1 MSRRKG
7 SLKLGSN
14 IEPQISAPLDARSVV
29 ATIADLTLEGNYDYP
44 YEGMTVFVLEDR
56 QMYVL
61 QGDDP
66 TQSAAWSKLVS
77 GGSGGSYET
86 IKNSDID
93 KLFVDVPT
101 P

>member
-1 MSRRKG
+1 MTRRKG

-14 IEPQISAPLDARSVV
+14 IEPQISAPLDARAVV
-29 ATIADLTLEGNYDYP
+29 ATIADLTQEGNYDYP

-61 QGDDP
+61 QGEDP
-66 TQSAAWSKLVS
+66 TQSAAWAKLVS
-77 GGSGGSYET
+77 GGSGGDYDT
-86 IKNSDID
+86 IKLSDID
-93 KLFVDVPT
+93 KLFVTT